1 MKAEGRERAR
11 FPRLLLLL
19 APLASLLPHTI
30 EELFFSGIIGN
41 IKIDAVIPYIL
52 QMEGGGVGEA
62 GGPDEQTLG
71 PSPPPSPPTTES
83 LITPLAVVPSALLAT
98 LPASVA
104 SSLPS

>member
-19 APLASLLPHTI
+19 SPLSSLLPHTI

-52 QMEGGGVGEA
+52 QMEGGGEGLA
-62 GGPDEQTLG
+62 GPDEQTLG
-71 PSPPPSPPTTES
+71 PSPPPSPPTES
-83 LITPLAVVPSALLAT
+83 LTTPLAVVPSALLAT
-98 LPASVA
+98 LPASVS